1 MPQSINIQHFQ
12 RFIDLLEKFQKQDN
26 CLLNLNKLFD
36 YWEISSEEIEPF
48 IQILMSLQSF
58 FGSESSAIKLYS
70 TWKNGQIYLRLL
82 SPSKHNSIALEDHK
96 EIELTT
102 EECHLL
108 NDIVH
113 FFEHINIGKE
123 FNSKATNSE
132 FLRKI
137 KKLKNAH
144 PYFFESR
151 GNGAFYPT
159 KIASQLGKTIRV
171 YKKGNRSIQDIKLE
185 GYQIRVK

>member
-12 RFIDLLEKFQKQDN
+12 RFIDLLKKFQKQGN

-48 IQILMSLQSF
+48 LHIIMSLQSF
-58 FGSESSAIKLYS
+58 FVSESSAIKLYS
-70 TWKNGQIYLRLL
+70 TWKNGQIYLGSFLL
-82 SPSKHNSIALEDHK
+82 SEQNPLALENHK

-108 NDIVH
+108 NDIIH
-113 FFEHINIGKE
+113 YFEHINIGKG
-123 FNSKATNSE
+123 FNNKAINSE

-137 KKLKNAH
+137 RKLKNAH

-151 GNGAFYPT
+151 GNGALYPT
-159 KIASQLGKTIRV
+159 KIASQLGKIIRV
-171 YKKGNRSIQDIKLE
+171 YKKGNRSIQDMKLE
-185 GYQIRVK
+185 GYQIKVK